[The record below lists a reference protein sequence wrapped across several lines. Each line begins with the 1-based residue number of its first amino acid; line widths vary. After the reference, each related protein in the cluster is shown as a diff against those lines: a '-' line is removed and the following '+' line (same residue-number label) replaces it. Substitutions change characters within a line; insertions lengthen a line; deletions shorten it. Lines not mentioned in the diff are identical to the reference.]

1 MHFMT
6 RLESVPCV
14 ELVTINDTT
23 SDYFG
28 ALNSGR
34 PDTVGT
40 DINQAIVAA
49 VADVSHHARHRL
61 EGSGRRRSDTTGG
74 RNPPLDHRQAV
85 AGLALPIRR
94 RPRLLTRTGSV
105 DLA

>member
-1 MHFMT
+1 MT

-49 VADVSHHARHRL
+49 VATYPTMHVIDWKAAVDADPTLLADGIHPS
-61 EGSGRRRSDTTGG
+61 TTGK
-74 RNPPLDHRQAV
+74 QW
-85 AGLALPIRR
+85 LALHYRSAVDQDCRR
-94 RPRLLTRTGSV
+94 GTGSV